1 MTARRIAMIAVVA
14 LFAALLG
21 VYIGRAVLPQPM
33 HTGAELH
40 ALLHDRLDLDAAQ
53 HAKLDAIEKDF
64 ANVRRT
70 LDAQLRAD
78 NARMAEAIAAEH
90 VYGPRVAAAVDASH
104 RSMGAVQKATLE
116 HVFAMRAILRP
127 DQAAKFDAALDR
139 TLTAETK

>member
-1 MTARRIAMIAVVA
+1 MTARRIALIALVA
-14 LFAALLG
+14 LLAAVLG
-21 VYIGRAVLPQPM
+21 VCIGRAVLPQPTY
-33 HTGAELH
+33 TGAELH
-40 ALLHDRLDLDAAQ
+40 ALLHERLDLDAVQ
-53 HAKLDAIEKDF
+53 HAKLDAIEQDF
-64 ANVRRT
+64 VDKRRT

-139 TLTAETK
+139 TLTTETK

>member
-1 MTARRIAMIAVVA
+1 MTARRIAVIA
-14 LFAALLG
+14 LIALLAAVLG
-21 VYIGRAVLPQPM
+21 VHIGRAVLPIPT

-40 ALLHDRLDLDAAQ
+40 DLLHERLNLDAKQ

-64 ANVRRT
+64 ANSRRT

-78 NARMAEAIAAEH
+78 NARLAEAIAAEH
-90 VYGPRVAAAVDASH
+90 VFGPRVATAVDATH
-104 RSMGAVQKATLE
+104 RSMGAVQKATLG

-139 TLTAETK
+139 TLTDESK

>member
-1 MTARRIAMIAVVA
+1 MTARRIALIALVA
-14 LFAALLG
+14 LLAAVLG
-21 VYIGRAVLPQPM
+21 VCIGRAVLPQPT

-40 ALLHDRLDLDAAQ
+40 ALLHERLDLDTVQ
-53 HAKLDAIEKDF
+53 HAKLDSIEQDF
-64 ANVRRT
+64 ANKRRM

-139 TLTAETK
+139 TLTAKTK

>member
-1 MTARRIAMIAVVA
+1 MTARRIAVIAVVA
-14 LFAALLG
+14 LLAAVLG
-21 VYIGRAVLPQPM
+21 VWIGRAVLPQPT

-53 HAKLDAIEKDF
+53 ETKLDAIEKDF
-64 ANVRRT
+64 ANARRT

-90 VYGPRVAAAVDASH
+90 VYGPRVAATVDASH
-104 RSMGAVQKATLE
+104 QSMGAVQKATLE

-139 TLTAETK
+139 ALTTEAK

>member
-1 MTARRIAMIAVVA
+1 MTARRIAVIAVVA
-14 LFAALLG
+14 LIAAVLG
-21 VYIGRAVLPQPM
+21 VCIGRAVLPQPT
-33 HTGAELH
+33 HTGSELH
-40 ALLHDRLDLDAAQ
+40 ALLHERLDLDAAQ

-64 ANVRRT
+64 ANKRKA

-90 VYGPRVAAAVDASH
+90 VYGPRVATAVDASH
-104 RSMGAVQKATLE
+104 HSMGAVQKATLE

-127 DQAAKFDAALDR
+127 DQAAKFDAALDK

>member
-1 MTARRIAMIAVVA
+1 MTARRIALVA
-14 LFAALLG
+14 LVALIAAVLG
-21 VYIGRAVLPQPM
+21 VCIGRAVLSQPT

-53 HAKLDAIEKDF
+53 HAKLDALEKDF
-64 ANVRRT
+64 ANKRRT

-90 VYGPRVAAAVDASH
+90 VYGPRVATAVDASH
-104 RSMGAVQKATLE
+104 HSMGAVQKATLE

-127 DQAAKFDAALDR
+127 DQAAKFDAALDK

>member
-1 MTARRIAMIAVVA
+1 MTARRTALIAVVA
-14 LFAALLG
+14 LLAAMLG
-21 VYIGRAVLPQPM
+21 VYIGRAVLPQPT

-53 HAKLDAIEKDF
+53 YAKLDAIEKDF

-78 NARMAEAIAAEH
+78 NARMADAIAAEH

-104 RSMGAVQKATLE
+104 QSMGAVQKATLE

-127 DQAAKFDAALDR
+127 DQVAKFDAALDR
-139 TLTAETK
+139 TLTTEAK

>member
-1 MTARRIAMIAVVA
+1 MTARRIALIAVVA
-14 LFAALLG
+14 LLAAVLG
-21 VYIGRAVLPQPM
+21 VYIGRAVLPQPK

-40 ALLHDRLDLDAAQ
+40 TLLHEDLGLDATQ
-53 HAKLDAIEKDF
+53 RAKLGAIEKDF
-64 ANVRRT
+64 ANARRT

-90 VYGPRVAAAVDASH
+90 VSGPRVAAAVDGSH
-104 RSMGAVQKATLE
+104 RSMAAVQKATLE

-127 DQAAKFDAALDR
+127 DQAARFDAALDR

>member
-1 MTARRIAMIAVVA
+1 MTVRRIALVAVVA
-14 LFAALLG
+14 LLAAILG
-21 VYIGRAVLPQPM
+21 VYIGRVVLPQPM

-40 ALLHDRLDLDAAQ
+40 ALLHEGLDLDAAQ

-64 ANVRRT
+64 ANTRRT
-70 LDAQLRAD
+70 LDALLRAD

-90 VYGPRVAAAVDASH
+90 VYGPRVAAAVDGSH
-104 RSMGAVQKATLE
+104 RSMAAVQKATLE